1 MRRIAFTL
9 MSLACSVALATT
21 VVYKWV
27 DENGVV
33 HYSDQPHPNAQKLQI
48 EGVQTYSSH
57 GASVP
62 TPVQSPQERGE
73 PARSYS
79 GCAIAQPLDQQNL
92 ANVQS
97 VLISVATDPA
107 PRPGDSI
114 YITLDGQ
121 GLNGGEAT
129 GASFNVTP
137 IERGAH
143 TVQAQVR
150 DESGLVLCQTPSIT
164 FYVSQPSLFSPGVNG
179 APSTAPGT
187 PRPPRPH

>member
-1 MRRIAFTL
+1 MRRLLFTL
-9 MSLACSVALATT
+9 MSVACSVALATT
-21 VVYKWV
+21 VYKWV

-33 HYSDQPHPNAQKLQI
+33 HYSDQPHPNAQKLEIQ
-48 EGVQTYSSH
+48 GAQTYSSR

-62 TPVQSPQERGE
+62 TPAQGAEPERTE
-73 PARSYS
+73 AAHSYQ
-79 GCAIAQPLDQQNL
+79 GCVIAQPLDQQNL
-92 ANVQS
+92 PNAQS
-97 VLISVATDPA
+97 VIISVATDPA

-114 YITLDGQ
+114 YMTLDGQ

-129 GASFNVTP
+129 GMSFNVTP

-164 FYVSQPSLFSPGVNG
+164 FHVSQASLL
-179 APSTAPGT
+179 AP
-187 PRPPRPH
+187 